1 MIQDFINQLEK
12 KEDLD
17 FQSMQ
22 YAIESIMTG
31 NVDDLSIEAFL
42 LALNAKGIKETEI
55 TAAARV
61 MKEKSLTFSLG
72 NGDHIDT
79 CGTGGSGLDTFN
91 CSTASSFVAAAGG
104 AAVTKHGNKAVS
116 SKSGSADLL
125 LAAGADIAHDREK
138 LETIFKR
145 VGFIFLFAPLHHES
159 MKYVMPARQKIGKKT
174 LFNLLGPHTN
184 PCGAKRQ
191 ILGVYQKDLV
201 RTFASVAK
209 NLSMEHVLIVHGD
222 DGLDEI
228 TITSETSVIELKDYK
243 IKEYK
248 ITPKDFGLG
257 LASFD
262 EISASSAQES
272 LSLVEEAFSGEN
284 SAVQD
289 MIAIN
294 SGAALYI
301 ARIVDSISDGVELA
315 FELMNNGMAANKLA
329 AYVRVSN
336 NR

>member
-1 MIQDFINQLEK
+1 MNKYLIKIDAQ
-12 KEDLD
+12 EDLSFD
-17 FQSMQ
+17 EMEE
-22 YAIESIMTG
+22 AIELIMTG
-31 NVDDLSIEAFL
+31 QVSQHAIELFL
-42 LALNAKGIKETEI
+42 LALNKKGITEDEI
-55 TAAARV
+55 SAAAFV
-61 MKEKSLTFSLG
+61 MKEKSLQFDI
-72 NGDHIDT
+72 GDGTHIDT
-79 CGTGGSGLDTFN
+79 CGTGGTGLHTFN

-104 AAVTKHGNKAVS
+104 AKITKHGNKAIS
-116 SKSGSADLL
+116 SKSGSADFLIE
-125 LAAGADIAHDREK
+125 AGADVSHDRKK
-138 LETIFKR
+138 LISIFDQI
-145 VGFIFLFAPLHHES
+145 GFVFLFAPLHHQA
-159 MKYVMPARQKIGKKT
+159 MKHVMPARQKIAEKT
-174 LFNLLGPHTN
+174 IFNLLGPHTN
-184 PCGAKRQ
+184 PCNAKRQ
-191 ILGVYQKDLV
+191 VLGVYNKKLLK
-201 RTFASVAK
+201 TFSKVSR
-209 NLSMEHVLIVHGD
+209 NLDMEHVLIVHGD

-272 LSLVEEAFSGEN
+272 LSLVKEAFSGEN

>member
-1 MIQDFINQLEK
+1 MNKYLIKIDAQ
-12 KEDLD
+12 EDLSFD
-17 FQSMQ
+17 EMKE
-22 YAIESIMTG
+22 AIELIMTG
-31 NVDDLSIEAFL
+31 QVSQHAIELFL
-42 LALNAKGIKETEI
+42 LALNKKGITEDEI
-55 TAAARV
+55 SAAAFV
-61 MKEKSLTFSLG
+61 MKEKSLQFDI
-72 NGDHIDT
+72 GDGTHIDT
-79 CGTGGSGLDTFN
+79 CGTGGTGLHTFN

-104 AAVTKHGNKAVS
+104 AKITKHGNKAIS
-116 SKSGSADLL
+116 SKSGSADFLIE
-125 LAAGADIAHDREK
+125 AGADVSHDRKK
-138 LETIFKR
+138 LISIFDQI
-145 VGFIFLFAPLHHES
+145 GFVFLFAPLHHQA
-159 MKYVMPARQKIGKKT
+159 MKHVMPARQKIAEKT
-174 LFNLLGPHTN
+174 IFNLLGPHTN
-184 PCGAKRQ
+184 PCNAKRQ
-191 ILGVYQKDLV
+191 VLGVYNKKLLK
-201 RTFASVAK
+201 TFSKVSQ
-209 NLSMEHVLIVHGD
+209 NLDMEHVLIVHGD

-228 TITSETSVIELKDYK
+228 TITSETSVIELKDHK

-257 LASFD
+257 LASFN

-272 LSLVEEAFSGEN
+272 LMLVKKAFSGEN

-329 AYVRVSN
+329 AYVRASN

>member
-1 MIQDFINQLEK
+1 MNKYLIKIDAQ
-12 KEDLD
+12 EDLSFD
-17 FQSMQ
+17 EMEE
-22 YAIESIMTG
+22 AIELIMTG
-31 NVDDLSIEAFL
+31 QVSQHAIELFL
-42 LALNAKGIKETEI
+42 LALNKKGITEDEI
-55 TAAARV
+55 SAAAFV
-61 MKEKSLTFSLG
+61 MKEKSLQFDI
-72 NGDHIDT
+72 GDGTHIDT
-79 CGTGGSGLDTFN
+79 CGTGGTGLHTFN

-104 AAVTKHGNKAVS
+104 AKITKHGNKAIS
-116 SKSGSADLL
+116 SKSGSADFLIE
-125 LAAGADIAHDREK
+125 AGADVSHDRKK
-138 LETIFKR
+138 LISIFDQI
-145 VGFIFLFAPLHHES
+145 GFIFLFAPLHHQA
-159 MKYVMPARQKIGKKT
+159 MKHVMPARQKIAEKT
-174 LFNLLGPHTN
+174 IFNLLGPHTN
-184 PCGAKRQ
+184 PCNAKRQ
-191 ILGVYQKDLV
+191 VLGVYNKKLLK
-201 RTFASVAK
+201 TFSKVSQ
-209 NLSMEHVLIVHGD
+209 NLDMEHVLIVHGD

-272 LSLVEEAFSGEN
+272 LSLVKEAFSGEN